1 MRRAALQSAPATDE
15 TVKTLLWAL
24 WLAIVAA
31 VIAISLHATQG
42 YVVALAPP
50 WRIDFSINFFL
61 LLLVLALWLTY
72 RLGRLTQRAS
82 DFPERVRAYRERRSE
97 LGALRGLREALKA
110 LFEGRFARAERA
122 AQRAQSVA
130 PVAALAALVAARA
143 AHRMQEYER
152 REQWLE
158 RAETDPEL
166 ATARL
171 VLSAEMWSEQRD
183 DARALQVIEQLH
195 GAGAR
200 HIHAMR
206 IALVAHLQSN
216 HWQEALRI
224 LRALDKHRGL
234 APPASAAYKVLA
246 YRGLLRESADDAQ
259 VLARTWNAVP
269 AHDRQS
275 SDLAL
280 EAAHCFN
287 RLGRSEDAARALEQ
301 SLRENWSERLLEEY
315 SQCAGLNV
323 GNAIVQVEAWIQL
336 HGRSATALRCL
347 GRICL
352 RAQLWGKA
360 RAYLEESQRM
370 EGNPDTYLALAELAE
385 AVGDAERASQCYREA
400 ALGFAARVAE
410 PARTRS
416 RWFRR
421 EPTL

>member
-1 MRRAALQSAPATDE
+1 
-15 TVKTLLWAL
+15 VKTLLWAL
-24 WLAIVAA
+24 WLA
-31 VIAISLHATQG
+31 VIAAAIAIGLQATQG
-42 YVVALAPP
+42 SVVAFAPP
-50 WRIDFSINFFL
+50 WRFDFSLNFFL
-61 LLLVLALWLTY
+61 LLLALALWLTY
-72 RLGRLTQRAS
+72 RAGRLTQRLS
-82 DFPERVRAYRERRSE
+82 DFPERVREYRERRSE

-143 AHRMQEYER
+143 SHRMQEYER

-158 RAETDPEL
+158 RAEADPEL
-166 ATARL
+166 TTARL

-183 DARALQVIEQLH
+183 DARALQVIERLH

-224 LRALDKHRGL
+224 VRALDKHRGL
-234 APPASAAYKVLA
+234 AAPASAAYKVLA
-246 YRGLLRESADDAQ
+246 YRGLLRESAEDAQ
-259 VLARTWNAVP
+259 ALARTWNAVP
-269 AHDRQS
+269 ATDRHS
-275 SDLAL
+275 PDLAL
-280 EAAHCFN
+280 EAAQCFN
-287 RLGRSEDAARALEQ
+287 RLGRGEDAARALEQ
-301 SLRENWSERLLEEY
+301 CLRQNWNERLLEEY
-315 SQCAGLNV
+315 GRCPGLNV
-323 GNAIVQVEAWIQL
+323 SAAIAQLEAWIQQ

-370 EGNPDTYLALAELAE
+370 ENNPATHLALAELAE
-385 AVGDAERASQCYREA
+385 SVGDAERAAQCYREA
-400 ALGFAARVAE
+400 ALGFAALGEVPVR
-410 PARTRS
+410 PRS

-421 EPTL
+421 EPSL